1 MNADILRL
9 RAFTMWQAHETL
21 AFNQNMAIDNF
32 INKHPMTYQET
43 KRENTRNAGHA
54 AIKLLQHLSKAHGHH
69 FHLAEQQAAE
79 MLIDKATCNSDF
91 DLLSEEYFNSIVNPI
106 IYHK

>member
-1 MNADILRL
+1 
-9 RAFTMWQAHETL
+9 MWQAHETL

-54 AIKLLQHLSKAHGHH
+54 AIKLLQHFAKTIGHNMH
-69 FHLAEQQAAE
+69 PFEQQAVE
-79 MLIDKATCNSDF
+79 LLIDKATCNSDL
-91 DLLSEEYFNSIVNPI
+91 DLLSEEFFDSIVSPI
-106 IYHK
+106 IYKR